1 MPMVAGCKLSMT
13 SNKVP
18 MSCNVTMGPI
28 CDGRRGGG
36 EGVEDRIV
44 LLAPMHTKEV
54 NYQKIFRNLEQSG
67 STDGASAGPRAGAE
81 IAFFIF
87 MIIFWL
93 SRGCGGGV
101 AAGPGQLRAAAV
113 VTLGS
118 GYITPRS
125 QATASV
131 GRKLRS

>member
-1 MPMVAGCKLSMT
+1 MQQWVQC
-13 SNKVP
+13 
-18 MSCNVTMGPI
+18 VTAE
-28 CDGRRGGG
+28 GG

-44 LLAPMHTKEV
+44 LLAPVHTKEV

>member
-1 MPMVAGCKLSMT
+1 MQQWVQC
-13 SNKVP
+13 
-18 MSCNVTMGPI
+18 VTAEG
-28 CDGRRGGG
+28 GGG
-36 EGVEDRIV
+36 EGVEDRIF
-44 LLAPMHTKEV
+44 LLEPMHTKEV
-54 NYQKIFRNLEQSG
+54 NYQKIFRNLEQSR

-113 VTLGS
+113 VTLGAGLYNASES
-118 GYITPRS
+118 GDSFSGEKTAKL
-125 QATASV
+125 AT
-131 GRKLRS
+131 

>member
-1 MPMVAGCKLSMT
+1 MQQWVQC
-13 SNKVP
+13 
-18 MSCNVTMGPI
+18 VTAEG
-28 CDGRRGGG
+28 GGG
-36 EGVEDRIV
+36 EGVEDRIA

-67 STDGASAGPRAGAE
+67 STDGASAGPRAGAK

-93 SRGCGGGV
+93 SRGCGCGGGV

>member
-1 MPMVAGCKLSMT
+1 MAA
-13 SNKVP
+13 
-18 MSCNVTMGPI
+18 
-28 CDGRRGGG
+28 GGG
-36 EGVEDRIV
+36 EGGEDRIV

-93 SRGCGGGV
+93 SRGCGCGGGV

-113 VTLGS
+113 VTLRAGLYNASES
-118 GYITPRS
+118 GDSFSGEKTAKL
-125 QATASV
+125 AT
-131 GRKLRS
+131 